1 LLARAYLDGKLLL
14 DELITRH
21 ITLDEI
27 NAGFA
32 ALKAGEAI
40 RSVVMF

>member
-1 LLARAYLDGKLLL
+1 LARAYLDGRLHL

-21 ITLDEI
+21 IPLADI
-27 NAGFA
+27 NDGFA
-32 ALKAGEAI
+32 ALKAGAAI